1 MLHSLQNF
9 RQKQYANVEC
19 LFQVVSYL
27 VYEGVVMQE
36 ELEQA
41 VRSGEDNLLPHVRRL
56 HLVVTALREF
66 FVALDVCLKK
76 EQNLCNAGN
85 LLQIKG
91 LITFLKLEIISGC
104 S

>member
-1 MLHSLQNF
+1 
-9 RQKQYANVEC
+9 
-19 LFQVVSYL
+19 
-27 VYEGVVMQE
+27 MQE

-91 LITFLKLEIISGC
+91 LITLLELEIISECRETQGGKRDEKLNVIVVNVMI
-104 S
+104 SHSLVF

>member
-1 MLHSLQNF
+1 
-9 RQKQYANVEC
+9 
-19 LFQVVSYL
+19 
-27 VYEGVVMQE
+27 MQE

-91 LITFLKLEIISGC
+91 LITLLELEIISECRETQGGKRDEKLNVIVVNVMI
-104 S
+104 SHSLVFL